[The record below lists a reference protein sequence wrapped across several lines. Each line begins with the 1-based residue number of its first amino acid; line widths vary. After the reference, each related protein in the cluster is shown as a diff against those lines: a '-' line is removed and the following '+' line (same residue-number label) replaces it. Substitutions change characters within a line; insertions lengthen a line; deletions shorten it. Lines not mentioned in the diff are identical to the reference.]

1 MTRRRSRSRSR
12 GGRSWATTLVVV
24 IALVCVVGASG
35 VGLESAAYSSS
46 SAPRAATADV
56 VVDESG
62 VHALDTTQSVHL
74 NSTEP
79 LVNVTNHHTR
89 DVSVT
94 VTLRDDSTHLGDL
107 VLDGSETGN
116 STTFTLSATNT
127 QTVELKVPDDS
138 SLDGETV
145 YFHVN
150 ASTTAYSVSAT
161 DRSAAVNA

>member
-1 MTRRRSRSRSR
+1 MTRRRSRSR
-12 GGRSWATTLVVV
+12 GGRSWLTPLVVGL
-24 IALVCVVGASG
+24 ALLLVVGGSG
-35 VGLESAAYSSS
+35 VGFESTAYSSS
-46 SAPRAATADV
+46 STPRAATADV

-94 VTLRDDSTHLGDL
+94 VTLRDDSTHIGDL
-107 VLDGSETGN
+107 VLDGSVVGN
-116 STTFTLSATNT
+116 STTFRLSATHT

-150 ASTTAYSVSAT
+150 ASTTAYRVSAT